1 MEEICHGYV
10 EVAHAF
16 LECLIAKKS
25 KEDTGHT
32 DGGEDDLADEDG
44 SAFFGFVN

>member
-1 MEEICHGYV
+1 MEEICHAYV

-16 LECLIAKKS
+16 LEGLIAEKS
-25 KEDTGHT
+25 EEDAGHT

-44 SAFFGFVN
+44 SAFFGLVD